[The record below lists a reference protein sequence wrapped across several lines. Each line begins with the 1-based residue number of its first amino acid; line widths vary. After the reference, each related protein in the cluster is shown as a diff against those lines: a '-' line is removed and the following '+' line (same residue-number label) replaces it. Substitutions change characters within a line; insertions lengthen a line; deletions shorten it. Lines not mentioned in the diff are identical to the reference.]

1 MGGTNFNAEYDL
13 MVQDREMRDEA
24 KKRKERRERLRRLA
38 LKAEEEGRPSVS
50 KEMGKGRVADENVEI
65 ARTRSRN
72 MLLQYGCTE
81 VLLWSRVILLRDEE
95 SGLPGRFKRTVIRD
109 EEMWHVGDGG

>member
-1 MGGTNFNAEYDL
+1 

-50 KEMGKGRVADENVEI
+50 KEMSAPRREGSCLEGMQRVFCNQYRVATVYYSLHRD
-65 ARTRSRN
+65 S
-72 MLLQYGCTE
+72 LQSAC
-81 VLLWSRVILLRDEE
+81 LLR
-95 SGLPGRFKRTVIRD
+95 SP
-109 EEMWHVGDGG
+109 